1 VHADQKV
8 ALIVGVTGQDGAYLS
23 HHLIGEGYKV
33 VGTTRDIASANISR
47 LKAVGVEERVEMIT
61 VLPHDFRSISKAVL
75 NINPDEIYNLAGQT
89 SVGLSF
95 EQPTEAID
103 SIANATVNWLEA
115 IRLLSPKTPFFNA
128 GSSEC
133 FGDSRGAE
141 ADEQTSFSPR
151 SPYAIAKASAIWYVK
166 NYRESYGLKCCTGIM
181 SNHESPLRGKRFVTQ
196 KIVTAVKEIRD
207 GVRADLE
214 LGNLN
219 VWRDW
224 GWSADYARAIHLMLT
239 QNYSFE
245 DFVIA
250 TGESHSLNEFVE
262 LVFTCAGLNSRD
274 FVRVSD
280 NLLRPNELEYSALNP
295 KRIKEVLDW
304 ESKIQ
309 FPEIVNRLWQN
320 RLF

>member
-1 VHADQKV
+1 MPADQKI
-8 ALIVGVTGQDGAYLS
+8 ALIIGVTGQDGAYLS

-33 VGTTRDIASANISR
+33 VGTTRDVASANTSR
-47 LKAVGVEERVEMIT
+47 LKAVGVEEFVELIT
-61 VLPHDFRSISKAVL
+61 VHPHDFRSISKAIL

-103 SIANATVNWLEA
+103 SIANATINWLEA
-115 IRLLSPKTPFFNA
+115 IRLLSPTTPFFNA

-141 ADEQTSFSPR
+141 ADEQTPFSPR

-166 NYRESYGLKCCTGIM
+166 TYRESYGLKCCTGIM
-181 SNHESPLRGKRFVTQ
+181 SNHESPLRGRRFVTQ
-196 KIVTAVKEIRD
+196 KIVTAVQEIRD
-207 GVRADLE
+207 GVRDDLK

-224 GWSADYARAIHLMLT
+224 GWSADYSRAIHLMLT
-239 QNYSFE
+239 QNYGFE

-262 LVFTCAGLNSRD
+262 LVFEYSGLNSRD

-280 NLLRPNELEYSALNP
+280 DLLRPNELEYSALNP
-295 KRIKEVLDW
+295 KRIKSVLNW
-304 ESKIQ
+304 EPILL
-309 FPEIVNRLWQN
+309 FPEIVSKLCQN
-320 RLF
+320 SLF